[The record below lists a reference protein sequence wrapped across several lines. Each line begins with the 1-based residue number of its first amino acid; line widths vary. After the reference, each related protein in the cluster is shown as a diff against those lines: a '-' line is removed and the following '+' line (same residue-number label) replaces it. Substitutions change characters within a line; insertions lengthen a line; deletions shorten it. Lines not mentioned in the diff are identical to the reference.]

1 MHHKNELT
9 IQIIAKK
16 NNKGVLHIVHGDGAH
31 VFNLFLSLSLS
42 LSISSSLT
50 FTLIHLGA
58 CALSDRD
65 NHEKAFLPFCHS
77 VESHILTAALCL

>member
-1 MHHKNELT
+1 MYVCLMPEIQKYSYYCTRSQKNMHHKNELT

-42 LSISSSLT
+42 LYFELSHFHTYPSWSLC
-50 FTLIHLGA
+50 FKR
-58 CALSDRD
+58 S
-65 NHEKAFLPFCHS
+65 
-77 VESHILTAALCL
+77 